1 MTGKSRL
8 VVGLAILTLL
18 GLIVAGLAGLGAV
31 RADRP
36 SMIGRRPP
44 AFQAFTMIR
53 EETTMDGV
61 TRTYEFVY
69 EDDFTWKHTLLTHDS
84 DPRSLIGPG
93 YTVEHRDGKM
103 IWTVAGETHSDAAPT
118 DGFHKPGRW
127 LENPS
132 TLMGW
137 ASARGSPVSI
147 AQRSAT
153 DDLTHHFTMN
163 DGGYQHTFQFHAETG
178 IPMHYE
184 QHLRDKLLVRHTVVS
199 LVLANGEK
207 LR

>member
-1 MTGKSRL
+1 MTRKATL
-8 VVGLAILTLL
+8 VFGLAIVVLL
-18 GLIVAGLAGLGAV
+18 GTILGLFGLGA
-31 RADRP
+31 AEHDRP
-36 SMIGRRPP
+36 SVIGRPP
-44 AFQAFTMIR
+44 TFQGFTMIR
-53 EETTMDGV
+53 EETVGGV

-69 EDDFTWKHTLLTHDS
+69 TNDYTWRQTLLSHNG

-93 YTVEHRDGKM
+93 HRVEHRAGQM
-103 IWTVAGETHSDAAPT
+103 IFTVAGETHSEPAPT
-118 DGFHKPGRW
+118 DGLHSPGRW
-127 LENPS
+127 LESPS
-132 TLMGW
+132 TLAGW

-178 IPMHYE
+178 IPMHHQLHIGGE
-184 QHLRDKLLVRHTVVS
+184 LAEEHKVVS